1 MEDLKQTNNSLYY
14 FDDLV
19 IDREN
24 FRFLKQNE
32 PKSLT
37 PRAFDV
43 LVYLIEHRGRVVEK
57 QELFEAI
64 WKETFVTDNALMRAV
79 KEIRRELGDNAN
91 APRYVET
98 VHKRGY
104 RFMAE
109 VSESAEMSEPPAE
122 NIGFFEN
129 EPVAEEKTRHSSSR
143 SNKLKWLWATAAVAL
158 LAIGAFTFW
167 FFAYRNA
174 KRIESIAVLPF
185 TNESGNPEMDYLSD
199 GMTETL
205 IGSLS
210 QLPHLNVKA
219 RNSVFRYKGKEISPQ
234 AIGRELNVQAILT
247 GRVIQHGDDLML
259 YLSLVD
265 AATENNIWSRQYSRK
280 MTNLVVLQ
288 SDIARDVANGLGA
301 KLSGEDEQ
309 RVAKNYTKNQE
320 AYQFYLKGRYHVLTT
335 RQSGA
340 EIGISYYRQAIE
352 IDPNYALAYAGI
364 AEACVG
370 RAFGSEMPSAE
381 VFTNAK
387 EAAQK
392 AVELDEQLAE
402 AHVALGW
409 ISLFYDW
416 DWEASEN
423 HVKRALEL
431 NPNNADAHLASGM
444 LFCDTGRCDNGLAEL
459 KRAVELD
466 PLNLRNNAVEG
477 EYLYFAGRTDEALAR
492 FQKTFELE
500 PNFYLAHLFA
510 SSAYTDQ
517 GRFAE
522 AITEAQTAKKL
533 NPIGSVPIAFLGY
546 ALAKSGNQAEALTLL
561 EELLRIS
568 TKRYVSPYNI
578 ALIYNGLDDRDQTL
592 AWLERA
598 IEQRDLRMTFL
609 KVEPKWNNLRSDAR
623 FQEIIRRVGI

>member
-1 MEDLKQTNNSLYY
+1 MEKTGNGNGNRYC
-14 FDDLV
+14 FDDIV
-19 IDREN
+19 VEREN
-24 FRFLKQNE
+24 FRVTRGGTS
-32 PKSLT
+32 KSLT
-37 PRAFDV
+37 PRAFDL
-43 LVYLIEHRGRVVEK
+43 LVYLIERRGRVVEK

-122 NIGFFEN
+122 NINFFEN
-129 EPVAEEKTRHSSSR
+129 EPVAEEKIRNSSSR

-167 FFAYRNA
+167 FFGYRNA
-174 KRIESIAVLPF
+174 KRIQSIAVLPF

-219 RNSVFRYKGKEISPQ
+219 RNSVFRYKGKEISQQ

-247 GRVIQHGDDLML
+247 GRFIQRGDDLML

-340 EIGISYYRQAIE
+340 ETGISYYRQAIE

-370 RAFGSEMPSAE
+370 LAFGSEMPSAE
-381 VFTNAK
+381 VFTKAK

-466 PLNLRNNAVEG
+466 PLNLRNNAIEG
-477 EYLYFAGRTDEALAR
+477 EYLYFAGRADEALAR

-568 TKRYVSPYNI
+568 TERYVSPYNI
-578 ALIYNGLDDRDQTL
+578 ALIYN
-592 AWLERA
+592 
-598 IEQRDLRMTFL
+598 
-609 KVEPKWNNLRSDAR
+609 
-623 FQEIIRRVGI
+623 

>member
-104 RFMAE
+104 RFMAV

-381 VFTNAK
+381 VFTKAK